1 MLDKTLAQDPIFVVG
16 YPRSGT
22 TLLQA
27 LLATQGDLATF
38 PETHFFSTAYT
49 AKTSP
54 GEETLSAQEVEKVLG
69 EISQRSGL
77 AFSPSEIEA
86 IHALGSGGHMPIK
99 GVFEFLVAKLIPS
112 EAGPGCRWL
121 EKTPDHAFFMA
132 RIGKL
137 YPEAKF
143 IGIIRHPLFA
153 IHSRT
158 KHFPP
163 DAPDKLR
170 FLAHQW
176 VRHVDAL
183 DDFKKSFPTKI
194 FVLKYEDLVKDPAG
208 VIEKITRFLGIDFDI
223 RSIQDFSKRAQNI
236 VQPFENW
243 KDGVKSNT
251 IENKDESVDKVFE
264 KSEIL
269 KIQSIVHN
277 KMRQLGYEI
286 NYPKNQ
292 LIYNIFLKY
301 FI

>member
-1 MLDKTLAQDPIFVVG
+1 MSEMKLSQNPIFVVG

-49 AKTSP
+49 TKASS
-54 GEETLSAQEVEKVLG
+54 GEESLSAGEVEKVLN
-69 EISQRSGL
+69 EIGQRSGL
-77 AFSPSEIEA
+77 AFSPSEIAA
-86 IHALGSGGHMPIK
+86 INALGSDDHLPIK
-99 GVFEFLVAKLIPS
+99 GVFEFLVAKLLPA

-132 RIGKL
+132 RIAKL

-163 DAPDKLR
+163 DAPDQLR
-170 FLAHQW
+170 FLARQW

-183 DDFKKSFPTKI
+183 DDFKGSFPSKI
-194 FVLKYEDLVKDPAG
+194 FVLKYEDLVQDPAG
-208 VIEKITRFLGIDFDI
+208 VIEKVTRFLGIDFDI
-223 RSIQDFSKRAQNI
+223 HSIQDFSKRAQNI

-251 IENKDESVDKVFE
+251 IENKDKSVE
-264 KSEIL
+264 KIFGKKEIF

-286 NYPKNQ
+286 NYPTEQ
-292 LIYNIFLKY
+292 GFYNIFLKY